1 MNSAGSMPVGG
12 SGVGLNVWCDTK
24 GTIRFYVSQSG
35 TFDENNTMLKLG
47 RFELSPFPK
56 WEEGGFSQTLHLE
69 TGEMTLSQG
78 GVTVTIWCDVFKP
91 VVHVEVDA
99 RQKTL
104 PTLSYHS

>member
-12 SGVGLNVWCDTK
+12 GGVGLNVWCDTK
-24 GTIRFYVSQSG
+24 GTIRFYISQSG

-91 VVHVEVDA
+91 GK
-99 RQKTL
+99 RPSPL
-104 PTLSYHS
+104 